1 MTDRETSKKLGL
13 VGSGA
18 GLVMFLLYGLLQGA
32 LLGGTAGVQA
42 GLATGELVQRILA
55 AAGMTAGIAVAATIF
70 ITGGF
75 TLGRIIGWAA
85 DAARKEAH
93 VSKAGHGDG
102 MRQVM

>member
-13 VGSGA
+13 VGGGA

-42 GLATGELVQRILA
+42 GMATGEMAQRILA
-55 AAGMTAGIAVAATIF
+55 AAGMVAGMAVTAIIF

-75 TLGRIIGWAA
+75 TFGRIVGLVI

-93 VSKAGHGDG
+93 AEKA
-102 MRQVM
+102 VN